1 MYVAIV
7 RASDMGEWESPMVVG
22 WKAEWWKTSEVH
34 EDGDDSGV
42 GMVKL
47 LLDIGWCGG
56 G

>member
-7 RASDMGEWESPMVVG
+7 RASDMGEWESPPVVG
-22 WKAEWWKTSEVH
+22 WKAEWWNTSEVH
-34 EDGDDSGV
+34 EDGEDSGV